1 MKKAFQLCESCNL
14 QPSCPTSV
22 ALDSSE
28 CGKEIEI
35 RTCKAYVQVKTDV
48 LTIIQAEPEEEE
60 TK

>member
-14 QPSCPTSV
+14 QPSCPTGV

-35 RTCKAYVQVKTDV
+35 RTCKAYVQAKR
-48 LTIIQAEPEEEE
+48 IIQQSSRQRRAE
-60 TK
+60 